1 MTGSRAPGRLVAVVG
16 AKGGVGTTAVV
27 AALGAALAR
36 KEETLLVGLPGAGG
50 DLGLWFAA
58 AAAPGPGGGAG
69 LRESLPSLTPELLE
83 SSTRALGPGLRLLAP
98 GDAGWSVAE
107 VRGLLSLARARYP
120 RVVVDAGAWRGGAP
134 DGPLMGAVAESA
146 LALVVLTPDPLA
158 VRRTRELAEALRVSG
173 RPVRAL
179 LNRAGGRGGA
189 ARDLSGALDG
199 VQMLGTIA
207 EAAEFAEAMLKGEP
221 VGWGGTKSAAAG
233 EVVRVAEALA
243 SYEPPSA
250 DAAPASADGSA
261 EASADSG
268 DADAFRTP
276 AFRALKRRLHSRF
289 LDRMRERGG
298 GAQDPDRVHAELAEL
313 LAAEGMPDLTAGFRA
328 RLLKELSDGVLG
340 LGPLQDLLDDPAV
353 TEIMVNG
360 PDEIYVERAGKLSRI
375 PRSLD
380 GEEELRGLI
389 ERIVAPLGRR
399 IDEASPLVDAR
410 LADGSRVNAIIPPLA
425 LKGSSLTIRK
435 FAKRRMTT
443 EDLVR
448 NGSLTEPSVRFL
460 RACVAGRMNILIS
473 GGTGSGKTTLLNIL
487 ASFIGADERIV
498 TIEDAAEL
506 KLPQEHVVS
515 LESRPPNL
523 EGKGA
528 IMIRDLVR
536 NALRMRPDRIVVG
549 ECRGGEAI
557 DMLQAMNTG
566 HDGSL
571 STLHANTPRDAL
583 SRLETMVLMAGM
595 DLPLRAI
602 REQASSA
609 IDLVVQIARQRDGG
623 RRVVAVTEVC
633 GMEGDVYRLQD
644 VFVRRGEGALE
655 PAGLVPRIAEKLA
668 ERGFTLDPKLFG

>member
-1 MTGSRAPGRLVAVVG
+1 MTGNPSPGRLIAVVG

-36 KEETLLVGLPGAGG
+36 KGETLLVGLPGSGE

-58 AAAPGPGGGAG
+58 AAAAGPGGAPAG
-69 LRESLPSLTPELLE
+69 LRESLSSLTPELLE
-83 SSTRALGPGLRLLAP
+83 SSTRPAGPGLRLLAP
-98 GDAGWSVAE
+98 GNTDWSAAE
-107 VRGLLSLARARYP
+107 VRRLLALARARYP
-120 RVVVDAGAWRGGAP
+120 WVVVDSGAWRGGAP
-134 DGPLMGAVAESA
+134 EGGLAGAVAESA

-158 VRRTRELAEALRVSG
+158 VRRTRELAEALRLSG

-179 LNRAGGRGGA
+179 LNRAGGGGGA

-199 VQMLGTIA
+199 IQVLGTLA

-221 VGWGGTKSAAAG
+221 VGWGATKSPAAG

-243 SYEPPSA
+243 AYEPPAA
-250 DAAPASADGSA
+250 DAAVAAP
-261 EASADSG
+261 G

-276 AFRALKRRLHSRF
+276 AFRALKRRLHAKF

-298 GAQDPDRVHAELAEL
+298 AVGDPVRVHGELAEL
-313 LAAEGMPDLTAGFRA
+313 LNAEGMPDLTAGFRE

-399 IDEASPLVDAR
+399 IDESSPLVDAR
-410 LADGSRVNAIIPPLA
+410 LSDGSRVNAIIPPLA

-435 FAKRRMTT
+435 FAKRRMTV

-448 NGSLTEPSVRFL
+448 NGSLTEPSAGFL
-460 RACVAGRMNILIS
+460 RACIAGRMNVLIS

-549 ECRGGEAI
+549 ECRGGEAL

-644 VFVRRGEGALE
+644 VFVRRGEGPLE
-655 PAGLVPRIAEKLA
+655 SAGLVPRIAEKLA
-668 ERGFTLDPKLFG
+668 ERGFTLDRGLFG